1 MARWKNRLRNSSLWR
16 TSAIFWLL
24 NAVGNAVTAGVAN
37 TPSVYFA
44 LSGINMALAGLSWFV
59 SRQYRLTEQLQR
71 QFRVEPGDLPPVKI
85 QPLGQTDEQ
94 VHSV

>member
-1 MARWKNRLRNSSLWR
+1 MPRWKHRLRNSWLWR

-24 NAVGNAVTAGVAN
+24 NAVGNSVTATVADA
-37 TPSVYFA
+37 TSVYLA

-59 SRQYRLTEQLQR
+59 SRRYRRAEQQTRLQVVR
-71 QFRVEPGDLPPVKI
+71 DDLPQVEM
-85 QPLGQTDEQ
+85 QPLGATDEH